1 MKKVKIQGHFTVI
14 FNRLETARL
23 LNVAVNTLKR
33 WEALG
38 IVPPSNFVDSK
49 GRTVYTVGQLQLLK
63 AVMRK
68 HRTKENIN
76 RNLPADQIRS
86 YLIDHN
92 YSSAI

>member
-38 IVPPSNFVDSK
+38 IVPRVILWIVK
-49 GRTVYTVGQLQLLK
+49 GVQF
-63 AVMRK
+63 
-68 HRTKENIN
+68 I
-76 RNLPADQIRS
+76 P
-86 YLIDHN
+86 
-92 YSSAI
+92 